1 MDEDMK
7 DIMRNNPADVVYGAF
22 SRAFLQG
29 MIRMFQS
36 DRDMQN
42 IVMTDMVAREQA
54 TRHFFKRAQGMV
66 WRSRRTLVTAMS
78 IIGAVLRSEYRAPIQ
93 FD

>member
-1 MDEDMK
+1 MDDDMK
-7 DIMRNNPADVVYGAF
+7 DKMRNNPADVVYDTF

-29 MIRMFQS
+29 MIRMFKT

-66 WRSRRTLVTAMS
+66 L
-78 IIGAVLRSEYRAPIQ
+78 
-93 FD
+93 

>member
-7 DIMRNNPADVVYGAF
+7 DKMRNNPADVVYDNF
-22 SRAFLQG
+22 SKAFLHG
-29 MIRMFQS
+29 MIRMFQT

-66 WRSRRTLVTAMS
+66 
-78 IIGAVLRSEYRAPIQ
+78 
-93 FD
+93 